1 MVDLANKVLAWLNG
15 VNADYTELYNA
26 VRDLSCHAELS
37 SVESELRTRQND
49 ETEAV
54 LSGDELRAR
63 SREGTEELARS
74 EADLLKDKIS
84 ETREELRKLE
94 EESVEKEREV
104 DVLNSCLH
112 SHIAIKN
119 EEREFDGQLFEKHR
133 NLEET
138 QQRFDEVEAAV
149 RQSIKALLE
158 KRTYDNIYACYL
170 CIKVYNSPKELGRTN
185 APPPPAMGYGITA

>member
-1 MVDLANKVLAWLNG
+1 MAEAAVTGSWIGEGELGREEKLLVAGPVKTLLVREFTLSREDYDLATMVDLANKVLAWLNG

-74 EADLLKDKIS
+74 EAEYMKATGPLKF
-84 ETREELRKLE
+84 
-94 EESVEKEREV
+94 VER
-104 DVLNSCLH
+104 
-112 SHIAIKN
+112 
-119 EEREFDGQLFEKHR
+119 
-133 NLEET
+133 
-138 QQRFDEVEAAV
+138 
-149 RQSIKALLE
+149 
-158 KRTYDNIYACYL
+158 
-170 CIKVYNSPKELGRTN
+170 
-185 APPPPAMGYGITA
+185 

>member
-1 MVDLANKVLAWLNG
+1 MTWQQWWIWRTRSQAWLNG

-26 VRDLSCHAELS
+26 VRDLLSCHAELS

-63 SREGTEELARS
+63 SREATEELARS
-74 EADLLKDKIS
+74 EAVYMKATGPLSLLKDKIS
-84 ETREELRKLE
+84 ETREVLRKLE

-104 DVLNSCLH
+104 DVLYVKWKSCLH

-119 EEREFDGQLFEKHR
+119 EKHR

-138 QQRFDEVEAAV
+138 QQRFDEVEAGV
-149 RQSIKALLE
+149 RQSIKALLS
-158 KRTYDNIYACYL
+158 IL
-170 CIKVYNSPKELGRTN
+170 C
-185 APPPPAMGYGITA
+185 

>member
-63 SREGTEELARS
+63 SREATEELARS
-74 EADLLKDKIS
+74 EAEYMKATGHLSLLKDKIS

-104 DVLNSCLH
+104 DVLDVKWKSCLH

-138 QQRFDEVEAAV
+138 QQRFDEVEAGV
-149 RQSIKALLE
+149 RQSRKALLS
-158 KRTYDNIYACYL
+158 IL
-170 CIKVYNSPKELGRTN
+170 C
-185 APPPPAMGYGITA
+185 

>member
-1 MVDLANKVLAWLNG
+1 MTWQQWWIWRTRSQAWLNG

-26 VRDLSCHAELS
+26 VRDLLSCHAELS

-63 SREGTEELARS
+63 SREATEVLARS
-74 EADLLKDKIS
+74 EAEYMKATGPLSLLKDKIL
-84 ETREELRKLE
+84 ETREVLRKLE

-104 DVLNSCLH
+104 DVLYVKWKSCLH

-138 QQRFDEVEAAV
+138 QQRFDEVEAGV
-149 RQSIKALLE
+149 RQSIKALLS
-158 KRTYDNIYACYL
+158 IL
-170 CIKVYNSPKELGRTN
+170 C
-185 APPPPAMGYGITA
+185 